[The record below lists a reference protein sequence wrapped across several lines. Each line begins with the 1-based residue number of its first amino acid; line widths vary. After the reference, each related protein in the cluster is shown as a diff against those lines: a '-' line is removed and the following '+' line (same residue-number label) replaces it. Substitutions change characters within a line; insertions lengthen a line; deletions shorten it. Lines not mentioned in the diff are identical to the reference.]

1 MDKIAVL
8 IPCYNNS
15 RRVDIVFCQS
25 YGLLVLAEMPI
36 QTPHRTQLS
45 GLRHTALSS
54 CPVPRTRVRGIRL
67 QLLSCIRPALRPAVC
82 RGVADAARDG
92 EGKVGRCDRKPL
104 RGMVLRRHVLH
115 LARGKK
121 HIGDMKPAVA

>member
-1 MDKIAVL
+1 MVGAQV
-8 IPCYNNS
+8 S
-15 RRVDIVFCQS
+15 
-25 YGLLVLAEMPI
+25 I
-36 QTPHRTQLS
+36 QAAYRTQLS
-45 GLRHTALSS
+45 GMRHTALSS

-67 QLLSCIRPALRPAVC
+67 QLLSCIRPALCPAVC

-92 EGKVGRCDRKPL
+92 EGKVGRRNRKPL
-104 RGMVLRRHVLH
+104 CGMVLYRHVLH